1 MRSSVPSAS
10 TSSAGACASPTPD
23 SSARSSEAQEGRR
36 AVVDVEED
44 EELVVATLQLG
55 ERVALVRYVSKGAY
69 VLREQRPNDLV
80 LRLPREALALRA
92 TG

>member
-1 MRSSVPSAS
+1 M
-10 TSSAGACASPTPD
+10 
-23 SSARSSEAQEGRR
+23 EAVEIRDLRIGD
-36 AVVDVEED
+36 AVVEED